1 MIFEKPPLIF
11 NRQHKINYDLLL
23 IKKINL
29 KIAKLL
35 KDRDLLLDDIRFNKQ
50 KILEENIKK
59 SARLTKNVTNKK
71 NR

>member
-1 MIFEKPPLIF
+1 MRFEKPPLIF

-50 KILEENIKK
+50 KILEENQFFK
-59 SARLTKNVTNKK
+59 TKGVK
-71 NR
+71 